1 MEDGELTGEREE
13 LRCVGDSLRVIFDDA
28 GCGIAD
34 PEELL
39 EELCTLS
46 PDAFCD

>member
-13 LRCVGDSLRVIFDDA
+13 LVCLGDSLEVLSEPECGLADA
-28 GCGIAD
+28 
-34 PEELL
+34 EVLL
-39 EELCTLS
+39 EELCRLS